1 MARRLLPLHWRIGLP
16 EIDRLLEVTAV
27 RPDQWM
33 DVDFPYW
40 EGAVTVR
47 GAGPANRGR
56 GYLELTGYAPQ

>member
-1 MARRLLPLHWRIGLP
+1 MAGRQVPVAWTLSWPAAEIELDVEAGL
-16 EIDRLLEVTAV
+16 D
-27 RPDQWM
+27 DQWM